1 MPLLQQISLLN
12 NFILHKFLSKCNNPH
27 THQAKNFSLQTYQTL
42 LFGNLIVDWDHYL
55 KIAWNS
61 LHNHFWKFMEV
72 EDKFVNFNFKK
83 FSKSLIQM
91 IQQDFNNHQK
101 LLLNCSL
108 LWIKIHEIKESIKM
122 IFYHYVED
130 IWIVR
135 KSQLFIHQWLR
146 RDCQ

>member
-1 MPLLQQISLLN
+1 
-12 NFILHKFLSKCNNPH
+12 
-27 THQAKNFSLQTYQTL
+27 
-42 LFGNLIVDWDHYL
+42 
-55 KIAWNS
+55 
-61 LHNHFWKFMEV
+61 MEV

-108 LWIKIHEIKESIKM
+108 LWIKIREIKESIKM

-130 IWIVR
+130 I
-135 KSQLFIHQWLR
+135 
-146 RDCQ
+146 